1 MKRIIAI
8 LLCLIMAVG
17 AVACNKTEA
26 PAETTQAPVNENPT
40 EAPEATEA
48 PVEETEAPATE
59 APVETTEAVEATTE
73 AVVEAGPSYEW
84 NNLSAAEQAALKAVM
99 PISLPDFSTYE
110 IVTRAMAFDLGADDY
125 VVAGNS
131 KGSTTFVGVAEGA
144 VYGCDSL
151 MYIFYSGSVSD
162 MGNIEIDYTAND
174 IDNSTEKSKRSK
186 FRFVDILIFLV
197 CLVAAF
203 IFWCYALYVDDPV
216 IEKTIVVNFVLENAQ
231 EGDRLNKGSAKI
243 TVYGEQSLLTQTR
256 NINVTVDRSQFDVYN
271 QDTTVT
277 FELPENFY
285 CESNEIVLQLTN
297 SSNKQ

>member
-1 MKRIIAI
+1 M
-8 LLCLIMAVG
+8 
-17 AVACNKTEA
+17 
-26 PAETTQAPVNENPT
+26 
-40 EAPEATEA
+40 
-48 PVEETEAPATE
+48 
-59 APVETTEAVEATTE
+59 
-73 AVVEAGPSYEW
+73 
-84 NNLSAAEQAALKAVM
+84 
-99 PISLPDFSTYE
+99 STNY
-110 IVTRAMAFDLGADDY
+110 T
-125 VVAGNS
+125 
-131 KGSTTFVGVAEGA
+131 
-144 VYGCDSL
+144 
-151 MYIFYSGSVSD
+151 
-162 MGNIEIDYTAND
+162 DYTANE

-186 FRFVDILIFLV
+186 FRFVDILIFVV

-297 SSNKQ
+297 SSNK